1 MKHDKKL
8 EELRTQADEYL
19 AGWKRAQADYQ
30 NLEKEYAK
38 RMANIAEYAAADII
52 SKFMPVIDNFELAL
66 LHMPEDAKGSEWAR
80 GLLQVQKER
89 DETFAAMGIARILS
103 AGAHFDPKVHEAV
116 GYEPSDTVLDGHII
130 KEVQVGYKM
139 ESRLIRPAR
148 VIVSKGT
155 HH

>member
-38 RMANIAEYAAADII
+38 RMASIAEYAAADII
-52 SKFMPVIDNFELAL
+52 ARFLPVIDNFELAL
-66 LHMPEDAKGSEWAR
+66 SHMPKDVRGSEWAR

-103 AGAHFDPKVHEAV
+103 DGAHFDPHLHEAV
-116 GYEPSDTVLDGHII
+116 GYEPSDTVPDGHII
-130 KEVQVGYKM
+130 KEAQVGYKM
-139 ESRLIRPAR
+139 EGRLIRPAR
-148 VIVSKGT
+148 VIVSKGK